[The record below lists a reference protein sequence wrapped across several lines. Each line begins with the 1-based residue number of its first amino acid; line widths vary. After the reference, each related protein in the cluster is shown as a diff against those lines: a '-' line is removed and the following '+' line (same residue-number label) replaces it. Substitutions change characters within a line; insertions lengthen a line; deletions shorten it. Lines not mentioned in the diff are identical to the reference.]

1 MSWGIACALAC
12 VLFIV
17 TAAHGEAA
25 EGSARARA
33 VAAEAPSPAAA
44 LQTRRLD
51 RGKADFERL
60 SADARRNKRRD
71 TWELV
76 IRELESAFS
85 AAPKGPRA
93 VEAAVLAAHAREEL
107 WSASR
112 RKEDAAAA
120 IEAYRHVDE
129 TAPGGAEAAAALSR
143 AVNLARRI
151 GDSDTAASVA
161 RRLVARY
168 PGTDEASSAAAAA
181 GFLAKGAAAEP
192 QPKPAPAAAQPKPTS
207 AAAQPKP
214 TSAAA
219 QPKTATGTAQAK
231 PGSGT
236 PASAGSAPA
245 GPDPEETA
253 AAASRLLDRV
263 IDAARK
269 GVASVPAA
277 DGDEEDE
284 RELPPE
290 PEAPE
295 PVGAVVLKQAMP
307 PSADAD
313 LDHPE
318 KVEKARELRSAVLG
332 SKAGS
337 LTEQLGLRI
346 RRVVVD
352 AGHGGRDTGALGPRG
367 TREKDVALAIAR
379 ALGAKLKALGFAV
392 LLTRQDDRY
401 LTLDERT
408 RIANDAHADLFVSIH
423 CNAARRR
430 KLSGIETWTLNV
442 ASNRYAARLASF
454 ENADTD
460 RSASDLRLI
469 LADLATR
476 ANSDDSRDIAQS
488 VQSALVRAMRSRGEK
503 VTDHGIKHALFYVLL
518 GARMPA
524 LLVETGFISNPS
536 EEARLRNRDRQRA
549 AAEAI
554 AAGVR
559 EFADGRRRIARFP

>member
-1 MSWGIACALAC
+1 MSWGIVCALAC

-93 VEAAVLAAHAREEL
+93 VEAAVLAARAREEL

-129 TAPGGAEAAAALSR
+129 TAPGSAEAAAALSC
-143 AVNLARRI
+143 AVNVARRI
-151 GDSDTAASVA
+151 GDSDTEASVA

-168 PGTDEASSAAAAA
+168 PGTDEASSAAAVA

-192 QPKPAPAAAQPKPTS
+192 QPKPAPAAAHPKPAPAT
-207 AAAQPKP
+207 
-214 TSAAA
+214 A
-219 QPKTATGTAQAK
+219 QPKTATGAAQAK
-231 PGSGT
+231 PGSAT
-236 PASAGSAPA
+236 PASAGSVPA
-245 GPDPEETA
+245 GPHPEETA

-346 RRVVVD
+346 RRVIVD

-367 TREKDVALAIAR
+367 TREKDVALAIAK
-379 ALGAKLKALGFAV
+379 ALAAKLKALGFAV
-392 LLTRQDDRY
+392 VLTRQDDRY

-408 RIANDAHADLFVSIH
+408 RIANDAHADLFLSIH

-454 ENADTD
+454 ENADAD

>member
-1 MSWGIACALAC
+1 L
-12 VLFIV
+12 
-17 TAAHGEAA
+17 
-25 EGSARARA
+25 RPRA
-33 VAAEAPSPAAA
+33 VAAGSSSRAAG
-44 LQTRRLD
+44 LQARRLEK
-51 RGKADFERL
+51 GKADFDRL
-60 SADARRNKRRD
+60 SGDARRNKRRD

-93 VEAAVLAAHAREEL
+93 LESAALAARAREEL
-107 WSASR
+107 WAASR
-112 RKEDAAAA
+112 RKPDAVAA

-129 TAPGGAEAAAALSR
+129 AGPGTPEAAAALSR
-143 AVNLARRI
+143 AVNLARHI
-151 GDSDTAASVA
+151 GDAETATSVA
-161 RRLVARY
+161 KRLAARY
-168 PGTDEASSAAAAA
+168 PGTDEAKAAASVAGDGAKRPAETPPKSAAVANKAAA
-181 GFLAKGAAAEP
+181 P
-192 QPKPAPAAAQPKPTS
+192 SPVPA
-207 AAAQPKP
+207 
-214 TSAAA
+214 
-219 QPKTATGTAQAK
+219 
-231 PGSGT
+231 T
-236 PASAGSAPA
+236 PE
-245 GPDPEETA
+245 DEEAA

-269 GVASVPAA
+269 GAASAPAEA
-277 DGDEEDE
+277 DDGDET
-284 RELPPE
+284 ELPPE

-295 PVGAVVLKQAMP
+295 PVSGIVVKQAVP
-307 PSADAD
+307 PSEEAEPDR
-313 LDHPE
+313 PE
-318 KVEKARELRSAVLG
+318 KVEKARDLRSAALA

-367 TREKDVALAIAR
+367 TREKDVALAIAK
-379 ALGAKLKALGFAV
+379 ALAAKLKALGFTV
-392 LLTRQDDRY
+392 VLTRPDDRY

-408 RIANDAHADLFVSIH
+408 RIANEARADLFVSIH

-430 KLSGIETWTLNV
+430 TLSGIETWTLNV

-454 ENADTD
+454 ENADAD

-476 ANSDDSRDIAQS
+476 ANADDSRDIAQS

-524 LLVETGFISNPS
+524 ILVETGFISNPG
-536 EEARLRNRDRQRA
+536 EESRLRNRERQRA
-549 AAEAI
+549 AADAI